1 MSVLDRTFRF
11 PDAVMPN
18 VLALTVTI
26 LGYVL
31 GVLLLTSSFWIVV
44 CLGVA
49 LTCLS
54 LTWSA
59 YYIHEFAHY
68 AIFKTPAVNRRWGI
82 FMTWLNGS
90 CIAHFDDMRRKHLRH
105 HVERADVVTF
115 DVQAYLRAAP
125 NWLRNSVL
133 ALEWLYFPAV
143 EFLMRG
149 FVIARA
155 WKQGGKARLRV
166 VAIVTLR
173 CMAMLGLYFISP
185 WAVLGY
191 FIAYLAF
198 ITLLRFADCFQHTYD
213 VYPIDGDNPVPK
225 DKVRDREYEQKNT
238 YSDVVGLENR
248 WLNLIWLNFGFHNA
262 HHEKPAMPWHQLP
275 ALHRELFPENFAQVI
290 TVREL
295 LRSFHQHRVHRI
307 LAKDYGEVL
316 AIEKA
321 GRANNFIGAVGVSFL
336 TAV

>member
-1 MSVLDRTFRF
+1 
-11 PDAVMPN
+11 
-18 VLALTVTI
+18 
-26 LGYVL
+26 
-31 GVLLLTSSFWIVV
+31 
-44 CLGVA
+44 
-49 LTCLS
+49 
-54 LTWSA
+54 
-59 YYIHEFAHY
+59 
-68 AIFKTPAVNRRWGI
+68 
-82 FMTWLNGS
+82 
-90 CIAHFDDMRRKHLRH
+90 MRRKHLRH
-105 HVERADVVTF
+105 HVERADVITF
-115 DVQAYLRAAP
+115 DVQAYLRTAP
-125 NWLRNSVL
+125 SWLRKSVL

-155 WKQGGKARLRV
+155 WRLGGHARWRV
-166 VAIVTLR
+166 VAIIALR
-173 CMAMLGLYFISP
+173 CTFMFGLYFISP

-225 DKVRDREYEQKNT
+225 DKIRDREYEQQNT

-248 WLNLIWLNFGFHNA
+248 WLNLIWLNFGYHNA

-290 TVREL
+290 TVPEL

-316 AIEKA
+316 AIENA
-321 GRANNFIGAVGVSFL
+321 GRANHFIGAVGVSFL

>member
-31 GVLLLTSSFWIVV
+31 GVFFLTSSSWIIVT
-44 CLGVA
+44 LGVV

-82 FMTWLNGS
+82 FMTWMNGS

-105 HVERADVVTF
+105 HVERADVITF
-115 DVQAYLRAAP
+115 DVQAYLRTAP
-125 NWLRNSVL
+125 SWLRKSVL

-155 WKQGGKARLRV
+155 WRLGGHARWRV
-166 VAIVTLR
+166 VAIIALR
-173 CMAMLGLYFISP
+173 CTFMFGLYFISP

-225 DKVRDREYEQKNT
+225 DKIRDREYEQQNT

-248 WLNLIWLNFGFHNA
+248 WLNLIWLNFGYHNA

-290 TVREL
+290 TVPEL

-316 AIEKA
+316 AIENA
-321 GRANNFIGAVGVSFL
+321 GRANHFIGAVGVSFL

>member
-1 MSVLDRTFRF
+1 MLDRIFRF
-11 PDAVMPN
+11 PNAVIPN
-18 VLALTVTI
+18 LLALTVT
-26 LGYVL
+26 LGGYVL
-31 GVLLLTSSFWIVV
+31 GVFLLTSSSWVLFLFGVV
-44 CLGVA
+44 

-59 YYIHEFAHY
+59 YYIHEFSHY
-68 AIFKTPAVNRRWGI
+68 AIFKNPIVNRRWGI
-82 FMTWLNGS
+82 VMTWINGS
-90 CIAHFDDMRRKHLRH
+90 CIAHFDDLRRKHLRH
-105 HVERADVVTF
+105 HVERADVITF

-125 NWLRNSVL
+125 HWLRNSVL
-133 ALEWLYFPAV
+133 GLEWLYFPAV

-155 WKQGGKARLRV
+155 WKQGGRERWRV
-166 VAIVTLR
+166 VTIIALR
-173 CMAMLGLYFISP
+173 MSAMLGLYFIAP
-185 WAVLGY
+185 LAVLGY
-191 FIAYLAF
+191 FMAYLVF

-225 DKVRDREYEQKNT
+225 DKVRDREYEQNNT
-238 YSDVVGLENR
+238 YSDIVGLHHP
-248 WLNLIWLNFGFHNA
+248 WLNLIWLNFGYHNA

-290 TVREL
+290 TVPQL
-295 LRSFHQHRVHRI
+295 LHSFHQHRVDRI

-316 AIEKA
+316 TIDKA
-321 GRANNFIGAVGVSFL
+321 NRANNFIGAVGVSFL